1 MGNPR
6 FESWAVHMSCNCPNG
21 TVPCQSNT
29 PKEICRNCRK
39 KRCGHH
45 SNLSNFR
52 TVLKTH
58 DDWIKLQSLINKW
71 MSFVE
76 SSHFRSF
83 DSKQVPEKFPCLCYV
98 RIKSESETYNLP
110 GGSVSL
116 FRGSDDSEDSWG
128 TVTDTREY
136 LELEFLYVD
145 ELKELLD

>member
-83 DSKQVPEKFPCLCYV
+83 DSKQVP
-98 RIKSESETYNLP
+98 
-110 GGSVSL
+110 
-116 FRGSDDSEDSWG
+116 
-128 TVTDTREY
+128 DTREY